1 MASGKVK
8 KKSAKKSKGGVVV
21 GIVVG
26 IIIVCIAGYFIF
38 MSGVLQRC
46 VTGVKITETAADGS
60 LTTVRNFSV
69 QETNYHFNEVYSM
82 YRMYGMISD
91 QTLDNKVEESSE
103 ETWRQYLYKAAADD
117 LQDIALRLRSMDA
130 DTTKPEFGADR
141 YAELQIEDMK
151 KQATTYKYTSFNQYL
166 QAMYGT
172 GFNAFDFKKIVKNE
186 ILAREYENYLKQF
199 KFAPSDA
206 DIQKAFDN
214 DPHAY
219 QSADF
224 NYYFFSAEMD
234 DAGAIKDLDATK
246 TAAQEVVNAVNGG
259 ASFKDAVKTY
269 LEKDKTKNE
278 SALVSFS
285 DENVD
290 PTVITGY
297 NKESA
302 ENRFSEAVINAIYGA
317 DVAMGKAVVV
327 EESNGT
333 YAVLPVKLE
342 ADETP
347 TVTYRT
353 LTLDNPN
360 YSNASTDD
368 EDEGTKAAASDL
380 TAVRA
385 QAEQLVAGG
394 TMDPAAFADLIRKNS
409 TDGNEIISAGYVT
422 GETNSATDS
431 DPEEADEEA
440 DEEEAPSEAD
450 KTLNAWLFDAS
461 RKQGDTLIVNA
472 DDGSKVTIYY
482 FESSVPAWKS
492 TVADSIVDS
501 LIDSWQ
507 SEMKSGTPGY
517 EISDSL
523 CTLLLY

>member
-8 KKSAKKSKGGVVV
+8 KKSAKKSKGGAIV
-21 GIVVG
+21 GIVIG
-26 IIIVCIAGYFIF
+26 IIIVCVAGYFIF

-46 VTGVKITETAADGS
+46 MTGVKITETAADGS
-60 LTTVRNFSV
+60 LNTVRNFSV
-69 QETNYHFNEVYSM
+69 QETNYHFNEVFSM

-117 LQDIALRLRSMDA
+117 LQDIALKLRSMDA

-141 YAELQIEDMK
+141 YAELQIEEMK
-151 KQATTYKYTSFNQYL
+151 QQATNYKYTSFNQYL

-172 GFNAFDFKKIVKNE
+172 GFNTFDYKKIIKNE

-199 KFAPSDA
+199 KFAPSDE

-224 NYYFFSAEMD
+224 NYYFFAAEMD
-234 DAGAIKDLDATK
+234 DAGNMKNLEETK
-246 TAAQEVVNAVNGG
+246 AAAKEVVDAVNGG
-259 ASFKDAVKTY
+259 ASFKDAVKTN

-297 NKESA
+297 SKESA

-327 EESNGT
+327 DADNGT
-333 YAVLPVKLE
+333 YAVLPNKLE

-353 LTLDNPN
+353 LTIDNPN

-368 EDEGTKAAASDL
+368 DSEEEGTKAPAADL
-380 TAVRA
+380 SAVRA
-385 QAEQLVAGG
+385 QAEQLVSGA
-394 TMDPAAFADLIRKNS
+394 TMDPAAFADLVRKNS
-409 TDGNEIISAGYVT
+409 TDGNEIVSAGYVS

-431 DPEEADEEA
+431 DP
-440 DEEEAPSEAD
+440 DEEEEGEEPSAAD
-450 KTLNAWLFDAS
+450 KELNTWLFDAS

-482 FESSVPAWKS
+482 FQSSVPAWKS
-492 TVADSIVDS
+492 TVSDSIVDT
-501 LIDSWQ
+501 LIEGWQ

-517 EISDSL
+517 EISDGL
-523 CTLLLY
+523 CKFLLY

>member
-8 KKSAKKSKGGVVV
+8 KKSAKKSKSGVIV
-21 GIVVG
+21 GIVIG

-46 VTGVKITETAADGS
+46 MTGVKITETAADGS

-103 ETWRQYLYKAAADD
+103 ETWRQYLYKAAGDD

-141 YAELQIEDMK
+141 YAELQIEEMK
-151 KQATTYKYTSFNQYL
+151 QQAKTYNYTSFNQYL

-224 NYYFFSAEMD
+224 NYYFFSADMD
-234 DAGAIKDLDATK
+234 DAGNITNLEETK
-246 TAAQEVVNAVNGG
+246 TAAKAVVDAANAGT
-259 ASFKDAVKTY
+259 SFKEAVKTY

-278 SALVSFS
+278 SALVSFT

-290 PTVITGY
+290 PTVVTGY
-297 NKESA
+297 SKETA
-302 ENRFSEAVINAIYGA
+302 ENRFSEDVINAIYGA
-317 DVAMGKAVVV
+317 DVTMGKAVVV
-327 EESNGT
+327 EADNGS
-333 YAVLPVKLE
+333 YAVLPNKLE

-360 YSNASTDD
+360 YAGTSSNDD
-368 EDEGTKAAASDL
+368 EEEGTKAPAADV

-385 QAEQLVAGG
+385 QAEQLVSGG
-394 TMDPAAFADLIRKNS
+394 AMDPAAFADLVRKNS
-409 TDGNEIISAGYVT
+409 TDGNEIISAGYVS
-422 GETNSATDS
+422 GETNSSS
-431 DPEEADEEA
+431 DEDADVDEE
-440 DEEEAPSEAD
+440 EEEAPSTAD
-450 KTLNAWLFDAS
+450 KELNTWLFDAS

-492 TVADSIVDS
+492 TVADSIVDT
-501 LIDSWQ
+501 LIDGWQ
-507 SEMKSGTPGY
+507 SEMKAGTPGA
-517 EISDSL
+517 EISDKL
-523 CTLLLY
+523 CKLLLY